1 LTAFYRF
8 VLGIAKIIVSLRGVK
23 FTGRENLLDNGAV
36 VVIGN
41 HTHWSDPVYVAV
53 AYKKRQISFM
63 GKVELFKNKIVAL
76 LLKKLTVI
84 SVDRNAN
91 DIKALKSSLAV
102 LKNQQVLG
110 IFPEGTRASSADEEL
125 LEFKNGSVMLALK
138 SKAPIIPIGIVNA
151 ENLLR
156 FGKEKPQV
164 HIGEPIWPTMEGF
177 ADKQAAMDHWSC
189 CCRDAVAGLRH
200 KQEL

>member
-1 LTAFYRF
+1 MTAFYRF

-23 FTGRENLLDNGAV
+23 FSGRENLLDNGAV

-125 LEFKNGSVMLALK
+125 LELIH
-138 SKAPIIPIGIVNA
+138 KACEKCNVTIG
-151 ENLLR
+151 
-156 FGKEKPQV
+156 
-164 HIGEPIWPTMEGF
+164 
-177 ADKQAAMDHWSC
+177 
-189 CCRDAVAGLRH
+189 
-200 KQEL
+200 